1 MDINNPTNFVDY
13 YFNENGDDA
22 EDEFAMN
29 LNVKHRQALLEIN
42 LEMILYLF
50 LHLLLLIIDFKDHQF
65 NTDINTHKYT
75 NKHSIKMYYQC
86 IYTIIIIKKKQ
97 FFPLI
102 YKNEWKKH
110 KN

>member
-29 LNVKHRQALLEIN
+29 LNVKHRKKIQALLEIN

-50 LHLLLLIIDFKDHQF
+50 LHLL
-65 NTDINTHKYT
+65 
-75 NKHSIKMYYQC
+75 C
-86 IYTIIIIKKKQ
+86 
-97 FFPLI
+97 
-102 YKNEWKKH
+102 
-110 KN
+110 